1 MWWLPPNFSDGAE
14 FEFGCSV
21 LPSIRLM
28 VLLNGLNLSTPT
40 TPPPVR
46 LNEWRCR
53 IVVAWCWLADGLLV

>member
-21 LPSIRLM
+21 HSPDGVTERAESIHPY
-28 VLLNGLNLSTPT
+28 NS
-40 TPPPVR
+40 PPLVR